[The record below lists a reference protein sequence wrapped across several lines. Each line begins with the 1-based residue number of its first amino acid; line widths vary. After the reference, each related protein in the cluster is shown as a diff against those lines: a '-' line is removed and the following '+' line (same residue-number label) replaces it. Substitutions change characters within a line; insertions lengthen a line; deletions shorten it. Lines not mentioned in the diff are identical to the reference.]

1 MAVEFASPYAREL
14 RLTHRHEGS
23 RRIVTMPFFDGTLGR
38 PDFLHGGAIAG
49 LLEYAAWTTV
59 LDALEADPARIKPIN
74 ITVDFMRGGQM
85 VDTQASAVIVRL
97 GRRIANVIATA
108 WQDDEAKPI
117 ATANLKLMLERSA

>member
-1 MAVEFASPYAREL
+1 MAIEFNSPYASVL
-14 RLTHRHEGS
+14 QLTHRHDGN

-38 PDFLHGGAIAG
+38 PGFLHGGAIAG
-49 LLEYAAWTTV
+49 LLEYAAWTTL

-74 ITVDFMRGGQM
+74 ISVDFMRGGQM
-85 VDTQASAVIVRL
+85 VDSYASAVIVRL
-97 GRRIANVIATA
+97 GRRIANVVATA